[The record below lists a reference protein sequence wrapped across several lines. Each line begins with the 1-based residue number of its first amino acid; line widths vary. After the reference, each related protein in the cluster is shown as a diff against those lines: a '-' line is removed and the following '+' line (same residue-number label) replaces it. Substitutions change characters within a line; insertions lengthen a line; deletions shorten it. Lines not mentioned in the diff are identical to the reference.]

1 MEYVTTI
8 SSKGQ
13 ITLPA
18 AIRRSLNIN
27 TGDRLTV
34 VKNDSAI
41 TIKADTYEAEL
52 AKLRAK
58 VAVHLKAKGLYGLS
72 IEEIKRRTESEKVKY
87 YKEKYGVRS

>member
-18 AIRRSLNIN
+18 AVRRSLNIRA
-27 TGDRLTV
+27 GDRLNI
-34 VKNDSAI
+34 VKRDDII

-52 AKLRAK
+52 AELRVTIAT
-58 VAVHLKAKGLYGLS
+58 HLKTKGLSNLS
-72 IEEIKRRTESEKVKY
+72 TAKIKKRAESARTEY
-87 YKEKYGVRS
+87 LREKYGVRA